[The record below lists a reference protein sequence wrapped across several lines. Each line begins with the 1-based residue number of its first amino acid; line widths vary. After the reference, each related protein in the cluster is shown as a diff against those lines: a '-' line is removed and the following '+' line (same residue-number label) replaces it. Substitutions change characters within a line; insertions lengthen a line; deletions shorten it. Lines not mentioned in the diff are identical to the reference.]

1 MNPEM
6 KSFSRLAGAV
16 SKTKARI
23 ELGKVGVSVSGGNL
37 AVMVVEASRLS
48 EGQDGWYASV
58 VWEGVLFDDRVMRRR
73 KEELE
78 AKDMERLIG

>member
-1 MNPEM
+1 M
-6 KSFSRLAGAV
+6 
-16 SKTKARI
+16 
-23 ELGKVGVSVSGGNL
+23 SGGNL

-48 EGQDGWYASV
+48 EDQGGWYASV